1 MNEATKNILQSLK
14 DKGYRITKAREVVV
28 EVLVRHKKPLS
39 IQDIVAQVKVDEVSV
54 YRTVALLLNEKLIE
68 ELNLTSGVN
77 QYSLSHGH
85 HHHVV
90 CTNCNLVVHL
100 HLDEEPKAPKSIPG
114 FSKIEDHEL
123 TYYGLCRNC
132 G

>member
-1 MNEATKNILQSLK
+1 MDQATKKILESLK
-14 DKGYRITKAREVVV
+14 IKGYRLTKAREDVVA
-28 EVLVRHKKPLS
+28 VLVRHKKPLS
-39 IQDIVAQVKVDEVSV
+39 IKDIVRQVKVDEVSV
-54 YRTVALLLNEKLIE
+54 YRTIALLNNEKLIE
-68 ELNLTSGVN
+68 ELSLTGGVN

-100 HLDEEPKAPKSIPG
+100 HVDSEPKAPKSIPG

-123 TYYGLCRNC
+123 TYYGLCTNC
-132 G
+132 A